1 MLKEIC
7 GALLASDVNVQLVQ
21 RLRTNIKA
29 AVNVQD
35 VGAGINKKR
44 LVQKVRFFLVQ
55 QFLMGRHNCVLTKSK
70 PDCYGRA
77 LQPCGSWSRTI

>member
-1 MLKEIC
+1 MLKDIC
-7 GALLASDVNVQLVQ
+7 GALLASDVNVKLVQ

-44 LVQKVRFFLVQ
+44 LVQKVKCAGAQ
-55 QFLMGRHNCVLTKSK
+55 QSNNPMSCHTS
-70 PDCYGRA
+70 
-77 LQPCGSWSRTI
+77 

>member
-44 LVQKVRFFLVQ
+44 LVQKVRFSLVHTG
-55 QFLMGRHNCVLTKSK
+55 GRPPTFA
-70 PDCYGRA
+70 Y
-77 LQPCGSWSRTI
+77 

>member
-1 MLKEIC
+1 MLKDIC
-7 GALLASDVNVQLVQ
+7 GALLASDVNVKLVQ

-44 LVQKVRFFLVQ
+44 LVQKVKCAGAQ
-55 QFLMGRHNCVLTKSK
+55 QSNVLPHILTLLS
-70 PDCYGRA
+70 
-77 LQPCGSWSRTI
+77 

>member
-1 MLKEIC
+1 VLIRLQFVALYTKWSGQVLDGMLKEIC

-44 LVQKVRFFLVQ
+44 LVQKVRSLSV
-55 QFLMGRHNCVLTKSK
+55 RN
-70 PDCYGRA
+70 YGPPQ
-77 LQPCGSWSRTI
+77 LYTNHF